1 MAARRG
7 KSQAKRNHQSNDG
20 LPGWVWGV
28 LGLLLGVVLIL
39 VVPKYFKADG
49 KGDGFFRPQPNPDAQ
64 PAGVSAEED
73 SVAPE
78 GSARPARA
86 DAAQGKN
93 GKPKDAA
100 GKDPKSKDGTEY
112 DFYTLLPGR
121 EVEMSDAELA
131 ATEAAEEQRRA
142 AQQRRAGQ
150 TATANPAAA
159 NPAASHPASSPDA
172 AQPRNAAQTSGPAT
186 ASLPRP
192 VDTIAPAASKPPAQ
206 VASATPPPSTVTPKP
221 PVVSAAQ
228 GSAATPAATVASA
241 AAAADDN
248 TRYLLQAGAFQ
259 ASGQAEE
266 MKAKIAMLGLGAR
279 VESAQISGKTV
290 YRVRM
295 GPYGTAGDLAEA
307 KRKLADGGL
316 PGMAIKVQ

>member
-28 LGLLLGVVLIL
+28 LGLLLGVLLIL
-39 VVPKYFKADG
+39 VVPKYLKSDG

-64 PAGVSAEED
+64 PAAVSAEEE

-78 GSARPARA
+78 GNAKPARTE
-86 DAAQGKN
+86 AAQAKAGKPDKG
-93 GKPKDAA
+93 GKPKD
-100 GKDPKSKDGTEY
+100 GPEY

-150 TATANPAAA
+150 TAAA
-159 NPAASHPASSPDA
+159 HPNPDA
-172 AQPRNAAQTSGPAT
+172 AQPRTAAQTQAPAT
-186 ASLPRP
+186 ANLPKP
-192 VDTIAPAASKPPAQ
+192 VDTIAPAPSRPPTQ
-206 VASATPPPSTVTPKP
+206 VATATPPSSTVTPKP
-221 PVVSAAQ
+221 PTVSATQ
-228 GSAATPAATVASA
+228 GGAGTPAAAATTASA
-241 AAAADDN
+241 AAAAVSDN

-279 VESAQISGKTV
+279 VESAQIGDKTV

-295 GPYGTAGDLAEA
+295 GPYGTAGDLADA
-307 KRKLADGGL
+307 KRKHADGGL